1 MQYLFAV
8 KQNHCNVQ
16 KLPAQRTIINLL
28 VCFLFGETGRSSFPC
43 PVLKNKALHYSQIRL
58 YSMFEK
64 SIQGPEKKQVGF
76 FPSITYNYKIFSF
89 PVFHS
94 LCIQLVYLY
103 IFSIY
108 VRYGFLSSK
117 SSFITFNYFT
127 ATDIVAEFHVMSSI
141 FSLELDDKYTILFCM
156 CSSLLYLI
164 SEIQWAKINMSF
176 NVQNTASSNSLR
188 EISSI

>member
-117 SSFITFNYFT
+117 SSLLPSTTSLPLTLLQNFT
-127 ATDIVAEFHVMSSI
+127 SRHLSSVWNQMTSI
-141 FSLELDDKYTILFCM
+141 AFCFV
-156 CSSLLYLI
+156 CVLCYI
-164 SEIQWAKINMSF
+164 
-176 NVQNTASSNSLR
+176 
-188 EISSI
+188 